1 VAVESRFVTEPE
13 TNSDAGV
20 PGPDQLQACLS
31 GEAVELFTTTD
42 PAGGERVEVLVEPL
56 IPKPVLLVVGGGH
69 VGQAVAA
76 QAASLGFEIVL
87 IDDRP
92 GFADPALFPPGVQ
105 TRCGDVAREVA
116 AFPVQSDTFIVLVT
130 RGHQHDTAALRAC
143 IRRPAAYVGMI
154 GSRRKVPLVRRQ
166 FLEEGWA
173 TADEFDR
180 VYAPIGLDLGAV
192 TVPEIAASIAAQI
205 VAVRRKGSASRM
217 RSA

>member
-1 VAVESRFVTEPE
+1 
-13 TNSDAGV
+13 
-20 PGPDQLQACLS
+20 
-31 GEAVELFTTTD
+31 
-42 PAGGERVEVLVEPL
+42 
-56 IPKPVLLVVGGGH
+56 
-69 VGQAVAA
+69 
-76 QAASLGFEIVL
+76 
-87 IDDRP
+87 
-92 GFADPALFPPGVQ
+92 
-105 TRCGDVAREVA
+105 
-116 AFPVQSDTFIVLVT
+116 
-130 RGHQHDTAALRAC
+130 
-143 IRRPAAYVGMI
+143 MI